1 MPGGVYAKAEW
12 LLQRASNMLRIDHFQ
27 GGITACHKLVTIADA
42 YGIQCEMHGG
52 GWASSQILGSTNE
65 STCEYYERGL
75 LPLDPDFINKPEP
88 YLKFIC
94 DPMDDEGNVILP
106 QGPGLG
112 MEFDWDYINDN
123 LLKSDGTSS
132 NSWITAY

>member
-1 MPGGVYAKAEW
+1 
-12 LLQRASNMLRIDHFQ
+12 
-27 GGITACHKLVTIADA
+27 
-42 YGIQCEMHGG
+42 MHGG

-75 LPLDPDFINKPEP
+75 LPLDPDFINEPEP
-88 YLKFIC
+88 YLKSIC

-112 MEFDWDYINDN
+112 MEFNWDYINDN

-132 NSWITAY
+132 NNWVTAY